1 MPAANYSTIV
11 PSPPDAVFA
20 FIANG
25 ENARSWRPGVLDI
38 KLVSGNGV
46 GAAYAQGVRGP
57 GGRRI
62 AADYEV
68 TAFEP
73 PHRLAFRATAG
84 PVRPEGE
91 YRVEAAPEGSRVTF
105 TLSAQLGGI
114 KGLLMGRSVQKTM
127 DEEVRSLDRLAEAM
141 KAG

>member
-1 MPAANYSTIV
+1 MPAATYSTIV

-38 KLVSGNGV
+38 KLVSGSGA

-68 TAFEP
+68 TAYEP

-105 TLSAQLGGI
+105 TLSAELGGI

-127 DEEVRSLDRLAEAM
+127 DEEVHTLDRIAGAM
-141 KAG
+141 AAG

>member
-1 MPAANYSTIV
+1 MRLSSASEEVSGMPSATYSTIV
-11 PSPPDAVFA
+11 PSPPEAVFA

-38 KLVSGNGV
+38 KLVSGSGL

-91 YRVEAAPEGSRVTF
+91 YRVEAAPGGSRVTF
-105 TLSAQLGGI
+105 SLSAELGGI
-114 KGLLMGRSVQKTM
+114 KGLLMGRSVQTT
-127 DEEVRSLDRLAEAM
+127 
-141 KAG
+141 

>member
-1 MPAANYSTIV
+1 MPAASYSTIV
-11 PSPPDAVFA
+11 PSPPEAVFA
-20 FIANG
+20 FIADG

-38 KLVSGNGV
+38 KLVAGSGV

-68 TAFEP
+68 TAYEP
-73 PHRLAFRATAG
+73 PRRLAFRATAG

-105 TLSAQLGGI
+105 SQTAELGGI

-127 DEEVRSLDRLAEAM
+127 DEEVRSLDRIAGAM
-141 KAG
+141 TAG

>member
-1 MPAANYSTIV
+1 MPAASFSTIV
-11 PSPPDAVFA
+11 ASPPDAVFA
-20 FIANG
+20 FIADG

-38 KLVSGNGV
+38 KLVSGSGV

-68 TAFEP
+68 TAYEP
-73 PHRLAFRATAG
+73 PKRLAFRATAG

-105 TLSAQLGGI
+105 SLSAELGGI

-127 DEEVRSLDRLAEAM
+127 DEEVRSLDRIAGAM
-141 KAG
+141 AAR

>member
-1 MPAANYSTIV
+1 MPAATYSTIV
-11 PSPPDAVFA
+11 PSTPDAVFA

-38 KLVSGNGV
+38 KLVSGSGV

-91 YRVEAAPEGSRVTF
+91 YRVEVAPEGSRVTF
-105 TLSAQLGGI
+105 SLSADLGGI
-114 KGLLMGRSVQKTM
+114 KGLLMGRSVHKTM
-127 DEEVRSLDRLAEAM
+127 DEEVHTLDRIAGAM
-141 KAG
+141 AAG